1 MKGYVDRGKT
11 QINNN
16 NKSAQAE
23 LQLTLQVGDKVK
35 LGYVP
40 GAVKNLHSG
49 MEVTV
54 NAPSHLRGN
63 QETIELKRE
72 DNSTFLWPVE
82 NLEKVDVI
90 KSEVK
95 KEVTTSSEQKAS
107 SSKTSKNQQEIE
119 NQKIVKDKMLN
130 ESAKPEIKATGDN
143 LQESQRKTLLLAAQ
157 LTQLLFKKLKDNPT
171 LRKDLKIKLDEPAN
185 VKIYVGD
192 ELKYQSREGTNPEV
206 NQLKKE
212 QLELIQKALQM
223 KVGDELNSQANITIT
238 VNDKPVLKVKNG
250 ILQKNDLQAE
260 LMGELSQ
267 EISLEKREK
276 ETINRKPKEITIEI
290 PDESKEK
297 TKKELLE
304 IPIQIPDESK
314 GIEHK
319 LDTETLKKQGIDS
332 NLVKEALEQVPNKNS
347 PVIIIVNNNQQRNK
361 LASATKNAPS
371 NTKVGLLQRV
381 KDFLKQK
388 TPQPISRAVNTLMS
402 PFRHE
407 RARQQDLK
415 GLSTLMTTKKLLQEF
430 GAKNQETM
438 NFTTGNYQFQ
448 QGKDASI
455 KVTDAQRGI
464 LFNYDGNTGSITT
477 NNLEKGDIKA
487 LDQMKLQLN
496 QYQQNRSVRQQE
508 RNQEKEVVA
517 IG

>member
-1 MKGYVDRGKT
+1 
-11 QINNN
+11 
-16 NKSAQAE
+16 
-23 LQLTLQVGDKVK
+23 
-35 LGYVP
+35 
-40 GAVKNLHSG
+40 
-49 MEVTV
+49 
-54 NAPSHLRGN
+54 
-63 QETIELKRE
+63 
-72 DNSTFLWPVE
+72 
-82 NLEKVDVI
+82 
-90 KSEVK
+90 
-95 KEVTTSSEQKAS
+95 
-107 SSKTSKNQQEIE
+107 IE
-119 NQKIVKDKMLN
+119 NQNTVKDKMLN
-130 ESAKPEIKATGDN
+130 ESASPEIKATGDN
-143 LQESQRKTLLLAAQ
+143 LQEGQRKTLLLAAQ

-192 ELKYQSREGTNPEV
+192 ELKYQSQEGANPEV

-238 VNDKPVLKVKNG
+238 VNDKPVLTVKNG
-250 ILQKNDLQAE
+250 VLQKNDLQAE

-267 EISLEKREK
+267 EISLEKRGKKTSDFTIENSNQSKQIEEKTKSSQEWENKDNNQEPKQIPIEIPDESQEK

-290 PDESKEK
+290 PDESKGK
-297 TKKELLE
+297 TKKEFLE
-304 IPIQIPDESK
+304 IPIEIPNESQE
-314 GIEHK
+314 IEHK
-319 LDTETLKKQGIDS
+319 LDTQTLKKQGIDY
-332 NLVKEALEQVPNKNS
+332 NLVREDLEQVPNKNS

-361 LASATKNAPS
+361 LAEATQKAPS

-388 TPQPISRAVNTLMS
+388 TPQPISRAVNILMS
-402 PFRHE
+402 PFRNE
-407 RARQQDLK
+407 QARQQDLK
-415 GLSTLMTTKKLLQEF
+415 GLSTLMTSKKLLQEF
-430 GAKNQETM
+430 GAKNHETM

-448 QGKDASI
+448 QEKDASI

-464 LFNYDGNTGSITT
+464 LFNYDGKIGSITT

-487 LDQMKLQLN
+487 LDQIKQELN
-496 QYQQNRSVRQQE
+496 QYQKNRSRRQQE